1 MDENSPILN
10 GISLWL
16 LCLFYFLPS
25 SNGYGTGA
33 GLRACTDLRPG
44 HGSPNTGPSPYTI
57 QVLNGVTTYT
67 PGTPV
72 AGIHHHESLTNW
84 TLSFSI
90 TSCLSL
96 IFQLYVLSCLYFLKK
111 AMEKHVYLTNISI
124 LLTDVC
130 ETNNAL
136 DYKL

>member
-10 GISLWL
+10 GISFWL
-16 LCLFYFLPS
+16 LCLFYFLPL

-84 TLSFSI
+84 TLSFCQGVDYSNKLVHFVHFG
-90 TSCLSL
+90 LSHDSFAIL
-96 IFQLYVLSCLYFLKK
+96 TILAHF
-111 AMEKHVYLTNISI
+111 MYL
-124 LLTDVC
+124 
-130 ETNNAL
+130 
-136 DYKL
+136 